1 MLSYVVFSYLNGFKF
16 WRHFNLD
23 TVRLHHFWLA
33 VYSGQVF
40 SAPAC
45 ISCSYC
51 PCLSCIGF
59 FVSVSVISVIML
71 SCESYVFVITLL
83 LELQE
88 NRGKNPQNCSS
99 FLRKIGQITLKLR
112 RSIFVVINCLRRHCA
127 ILLLG
132 ECTSVN
138 LSINQSCIFTVVQ
151 VIKSLQDPL
160 EVGNNLPGISDNF
173 RNVFKRW
180 WKVWQ
185 KRGRYH
191 VVQQGVPD
199 IPVKVVCN
207 TYVPLSLFAIKMPQ
221 KEKKCQNAKISD
233 QKLSQSKTKS
243 QRWILPLFSR
253 AKFSSEK
260 LHSAGF
266 VIVIFLL
273 P

>member
-1 MLSYVVFSYLNGFKF
+1 MLSYVVLSYLNGFKF

-112 RSIFVVINCLRRHCA
+112 RSIFVVINCVTLCYFAARWMH
-127 ILLLG
+127 ISK
-132 ECTSVN
+132 SVN
-138 LSINQSCIFTVVQ
+138 QSIVYFYSGPSNKITSG
-151 VIKSLQDPL
+151 SL
-160 EVGNNLPGISDNF
+160 EVGNYLPGISDNF
-173 RNVFKRW
+173 INVFKHW
-180 WKVWQ
+180 WKVWL

-199 IPVKVVCN
+199 VPVKVVCN
-207 TYVPLSLFAIKMPQ
+207 TYVPLSSFAIKMPQ
-221 KEKKCQNAKISD
+221 KEKMSKCKNIRSEVISVPD
-233 QKLSQSKTKS
+233 
-243 QRWILPLFSR
+243 
-253 AKFSSEK
+253 
-260 LHSAGF
+260 
-266 VIVIFLL
+266 
-273 P
+273 